1 MSGAIGVKG
10 APKATCIVL
19 LFAAFRALATGQIK
33 GCCGRL
39 ACWRV
44 TSLFTLLLFG
54 GVIATVGSSLV
65 FSISMAVV
73 VGLIFVG
80 DVTDV
85 VNTIDLVKVLEQSA
99 HKH

>member
-1 MSGAIGVKG
+1 MSVAIGVKG
-10 APKATCIVL
+10 APTATCIVL
-19 LFAAFRALATGQIK
+19 LFAAYWVLATGQIG
-33 GCCGRL
+33 GCCGGL

-44 TSLFTLLLFG
+44 TSLLTLLLFG
-54 GVIATVGSSLV
+54 GVIATDCSLLV

-80 DVTDV
+80 DVAAV
-85 VNTIDLVKVLEQSA
+85 VNTMDLVEVLEQSA